1 MATFAERMLDEL
13 SGGQLEN
20 AKKSFASSLRYDDD
34 DTVYSLAEEL
44 YGLGFSSQAKRAY
57 QKLLEKYP
65 DEDQLRT
72 ALADIAIDEDKTDEA
87 IAYLAEISPESNAY
101 IESLLVLA
109 DLYQSEGLN
118 EAAEAKLREA
128 YDLAPEESIIKFAL
142 AEFYF
147 ATGQYNTAI
156 PFYRELLQAGE
167 RRFSGLDIASRI
179 GVAYAL
185 VGNFKNALGYL
196 EQIKTTDLTPDV
208 RFQLGMTYAADPETA
223 DKAIDALE
231 ELQEIDPSYAG
242 LYEPLGQ
249 LYEDT
254 NDQEQA
260 LITYQAGIA
269 VDAFNTTL
277 YQRAAA
283 VAQIQGED
291 EEADRIY
298 REALENNPEDLTLTI
313 GYSNL
318 LVAMGDHVGN
328 INLLNAFLG
337 EDDSETDPQLY
348 WNLAQSY
355 TALEDFEM
363 ATKYWNAALP
373 FFLDNI
379 NFLKPAY
386 YYFREEG
393 ETALAEEA
401 LFNYTQLAPND
412 YEMAEFYDQLKDEKG
427 L

>member
-13 SGGQLEN
+13 SGGQLED

-65 DEDQLRT
+65 DEDQLCT

-142 AEFYF
+142 AEFCF

-412 YEMAEFYDQLKDEKG
+412 YEMAELYDQLKEEKG

>member
-13 SGGQLEN
+13 SGGQLED

-196 EQIKTTDLTPDV
+196 EQIKTTALTPDV

-412 YEMAEFYDQLKDEKG
+412 YEMAELYDQLKEDKG

>member
-13 SGGQLEN
+13 SGGQLED

-128 YDLAPEESIIKFAL
+128 YDLAPEESIINFAL

-412 YEMAEFYDQLKDEKG
+412 YEMAELYDQLKDEKG

>member
-13 SGGQLEN
+13 SGGQLED

-337 EDDSETDPQLY
+337 EDDSETNPQLY

-412 YEMAEFYDQLKDEKG
+412 YEMAELYDQLKEEKG

>member
-13 SGGQLEN
+13 SGGQLED
-20 AKKSFASSLRYDDD
+20 AKKSFASSLRYDED

-65 DEDQLRT
+65 DEDQLCT

-412 YEMAEFYDQLKDEKG
+412 YEMAELYDQLKEEKG

>member
-13 SGGQLEN
+13 SGGQLED

-179 GVAYAL
+179 GVAYVL

-269 VDAFNTTL
+269 VDAFNTAL

-412 YEMAEFYDQLKDEKG
+412 YEMAELYDQLKEEKG

>member
-13 SGGQLEN
+13 SGGQLED

-44 YGLGFSSQAKRAY
+44 YGLGFSTQAKRAY

-386 YYFREEG
+386 YYLREEG

-412 YEMAEFYDQLKDEKG
+412 YEMAELYDQLKEEKG

>member
-13 SGGQLEN
+13 SGGQLED

-142 AEFYF
+142 ADFYF

-412 YEMAEFYDQLKDEKG
+412 YEMAELYDQLKEEKG

>member
-13 SGGQLEN
+13 SGGQLED

-196 EQIKTTDLTPDV
+196 DQIKTTDLTPDV

-412 YEMAEFYDQLKDEKG
+412 YEMAELYDQLKEEKG

>member
-13 SGGQLEN
+13 SGGQLED

-34 DTVYSLAEEL
+34 DTIYSLAEEL
-44 YGLGFSSQAKRAY
+44 YGLGFSTQAKRAY

-87 IAYLAEISPESNAY
+87 ITYLAEISPDSTAY

-128 YDLAPEESIIKFAL
+128 FDLAPEETIIQFAL

-147 ATGQYNTAI
+147 ATGRYETAI
-156 PFYRELLQAGE
+156 PFYRDLLKAGE

-179 GVAYAL
+179 GIAYAL
-185 VGNFKNALGYL
+185 TGNFANALGYL
-196 EQIKTTDLTPDV
+196 EQIKDADLTPDV
-208 RFQLGMTYAADPETA
+208 RFQLGMTYAVDPEKV
-223 DKAIDALE
+223 DKAIDTLE
-231 ELQEIDPSYAG
+231 ELQELDPSYAG

-249 LYEDT
+249 LYEDK
-254 NDQEQA
+254 NDLEQA

-269 VDAFNTTL
+269 VDSFNTQFYT
-277 YQRAAA
+277 RAAA
-283 VAQIQGED
+283 VAQAQGED

-328 INLLNAFLG
+328 INLLNEFLA
-337 EDDSETDPQLY
+337 DDDAEADPQLY

-386 YYFREEG
+386 FYFREEG

-412 YEMAEFYDQLKDEKG
+412 LEMAELYDQLKEEKG

>member
-13 SGGQLEN
+13 SGGQLED

-147 ATGQYNTAI
+147 ATGKYNTAI

-328 INLLNAFLG
+328 INLLNAFSG

-412 YEMAEFYDQLKDEKG
+412 YEMAELYDQLKEDKG

>member
-13 SGGQLEN
+13 SGGQLED

-34 DTVYSLAEEL
+34 DTIYSLAEEL
-44 YGLGFSSQAKRAY
+44 YGLGFSTQAKRAY

-87 IAYLAEISPESNAY
+87 ITYLAEISPDSTAY

-128 YDLAPEESIIKFAL
+128 FDLAPEETIIQFAL

-147 ATGQYNTAI
+147 ATGRYETAI
-156 PFYRELLQAGE
+156 PFYRDLLKAGE

-185 VGNFKNALGYL
+185 TGNFANALGYL
-196 EQIKTTDLTPDV
+196 EQIKDADLTPDV
-208 RFQLGMTYAADPETA
+208 RFQLGMTYAVDPEKV
-223 DKAIDALE
+223 DKAIDTLE
-231 ELQEIDPSYAG
+231 ELQELDPSYAG

-249 LYEDT
+249 LYEDK
-254 NDQEQA
+254 NDLEQA

-269 VDAFNTTL
+269 VDSFNTQL
-277 YQRAAA
+277 YTRAAA
-283 VAQIQGED
+283 VAQAQGED

-328 INLLNAFLG
+328 INLLNEFLA
-337 EDDSETDPQLY
+337 DDDAEADPQLY

-386 YYFREEG
+386 FYFREEG

-412 YEMAEFYDQLKDEKG
+412 LEMAELSDQLKEEKG

>member
-1 MATFAERMLDEL
+1 MATFAERMLDEV
-13 SGGQLEN
+13 SGGQLED

-393 ETALAEEA
+393 EAALAEEA

-412 YEMAEFYDQLKDEKG
+412 YEMAELYDQLKDEKG

>member
-13 SGGQLEN
+13 SGGQLED

-393 ETALAEEA
+393 EAALAEEA

-412 YEMAEFYDQLKDEKG
+412 YEMAELYDQLKEEKG

>member
-13 SGGQLEN
+13 SGGQLED

-318 LVAMGDHVGN
+318 LVAMGDHVEN

-412 YEMAEFYDQLKDEKG
+412 YEMAELYDQLKEEKG

>member
-13 SGGQLEN
+13 SGGQLED

-208 RFQLGMTYAADPETA
+208 RFQLGMTYVADPETA

-348 WNLAQSY
+348 WSLAQSY

-412 YEMAEFYDQLKDEKG
+412 YEMAELYDQLKEEKG

>member
-13 SGGQLEN
+13 SGGQLED

-298 REALENNPEDLTLTI
+298 REAFENNPEDLTLTI

-412 YEMAEFYDQLKDEKG
+412 YEMAELYDQLKEDKG

>member
-13 SGGQLEN
+13 SGGQLED

-34 DTVYSLAEEL
+34 DTIYSLAEEL
-44 YGLGFSSQAKRAY
+44 YGLGFSTQAKRAY

-87 IAYLAEISPESNAY
+87 ITYLAEISPDSTAY

-128 YDLAPEESIIKFAL
+128 FDLAPEETIIQFAL

-147 ATGQYNTAI
+147 ATGRYETAI
-156 PFYRELLQAGE
+156 PFYRDLLKAGE

-185 VGNFKNALGYL
+185 TGNFANALGYL
-196 EQIKTTDLTPDV
+196 EQIKDADLTPDV
-208 RFQLGMTYAADPETA
+208 RFQLGMTYAVDPEKV
-223 DKAIDALE
+223 DKAIDTLE
-231 ELQEIDPSYAG
+231 ELQELDPSYAG

-249 LYEDT
+249 LYEDK
-254 NDQEQA
+254 NDLEQA

-269 VDAFNTTL
+269 VDSFNTQFYT
-277 YQRAAA
+277 RAAA
-283 VAQIQGED
+283 VAQAQGED

-328 INLLNAFLG
+328 INLLNEFLA
-337 EDDSETDPQLY
+337 DDDAEADPQLY

-386 YYFREEG
+386 FYFREEG

-412 YEMAEFYDQLKDEKG
+412 LEMAELYDQLKEEKG

>member
-13 SGGQLEN
+13 SGGQLED

-269 VDAFNTTL
+269 VDAFNTRL

-412 YEMAEFYDQLKDEKG
+412 YEMAELYDQLKEDKG

>member
-13 SGGQLEN
+13 SGGQLED

-412 YEMAEFYDQLKDEKG
+412 YDMAELYDQLKEDKG

>member
-13 SGGQLEN
+13 SGGQLED

-328 INLLNAFLG
+328 INLLNEFLA
-337 EDDSETDPQLY
+337 DDDAEADPQLY

-386 YYFREEG
+386 FYFREEG

-412 YEMAEFYDQLKDEKG
+412 LEMAELYDQLKEEKG

>member
-13 SGGQLEN
+13 SGGQLED

-328 INLLNAFLG
+328 MNLLNAFLG

-412 YEMAEFYDQLKDEKG
+412 YEMAELYDQLKEDKG

>member
-13 SGGQLEN
+13 SGGQLED

-412 YEMAEFYDQLKDEKG
+412 YEMAELYDQLKGDKG

>member
-13 SGGQLEN
+13 SGGQLED

-412 YEMAEFYDQLKDEKG
+412 YEMAELYDQLKENKG

>member
-13 SGGQLEN
+13 SGGQLED

-412 YEMAEFYDQLKDEKG
+412 YEMAELYDQLKDEKG

>member
-13 SGGQLEN
+13 SGGQLED

-412 YEMAEFYDQLKDEKG
+412 YEMAELYDQLKEDKG

>member
-1 MATFAERMLDEL
+1 M
-13 SGGQLEN
+13 
-20 AKKSFASSLRYDDD
+20 
-34 DTVYSLAEEL
+34 
-44 YGLGFSSQAKRAY
+44 
-57 QKLLEKYP
+57 
-65 DEDQLRT
+65 
-72 ALADIAIDEDKTDEA
+72 
-87 IAYLAEISPESNAY
+87 
-101 IESLLVLA
+101 
-109 DLYQSEGLN
+109 
-118 EAAEAKLREA
+118 
-128 YDLAPEESIIKFAL
+128 
-142 AEFYF
+142 
-147 ATGQYNTAI
+147 
-156 PFYRELLQAGE
+156 
-167 RRFSGLDIASRI
+167 
-179 GVAYAL
+179 
-185 VGNFKNALGYL
+185 
-196 EQIKTTDLTPDV
+196 
-208 RFQLGMTYAADPETA
+208 
-223 DKAIDALE
+223 
-231 ELQEIDPSYAG
+231 QEIDPSYAG

-412 YEMAEFYDQLKDEKG
+412 YEMAELYDQLKEEKG

>member
-13 SGGQLEN
+13 SGGQLED

-393 ETALAEEA
+393 EPALAEEA

-412 YEMAEFYDQLKDEKG
+412 YEMAELYDQLKEDKG

>member
-13 SGGQLEN
+13 SGGQLED

-277 YQRAAA
+277 YQ
-283 VAQIQGED
+283 
-291 EEADRIY
+291 
-298 REALENNPEDLTLTI
+298 
-313 GYSNL
+313 
-318 LVAMGDHVGN
+318 
-328 INLLNAFLG
+328 
-337 EDDSETDPQLY
+337 
-348 WNLAQSY
+348 
-355 TALEDFEM
+355 
-363 ATKYWNAALP
+363 
-373 FFLDNI
+373 
-379 NFLKPAY
+379 
-386 YYFREEG
+386 
-393 ETALAEEA
+393 
-401 LFNYTQLAPND
+401 
-412 YEMAEFYDQLKDEKG
+412 
-427 L
+427 

>member
-13 SGGQLEN
+13 SGGQLED

-373 FFLDNI
+373 FLLDNI

-412 YEMAEFYDQLKDEKG
+412 YEMAELYDQLKEEKG

>member
-13 SGGQLEN
+13 SGGQLED

-208 RFQLGMTYAADPETA
+208 RFQLGMTYAAD
-223 DKAIDALE
+223 KAIDSLE

-412 YEMAEFYDQLKDEKG
+412 YEMAELYDQLKEEKG

>member
-13 SGGQLEN
+13 SGGQLED

-34 DTVYSLAEEL
+34 DTIYSLAEEL
-44 YGLGFSSQAKRAY
+44 YGLGFSTQAKRAY

-87 IAYLAEISPESNAY
+87 ITYLAEISPDSTAY

-128 YDLAPEESIIKFAL
+128 FDLAPEETIIQFAL

-147 ATGQYNTAI
+147 ATGRYETAI
-156 PFYRELLQAGE
+156 PFYRDLLKAGE

-185 VGNFKNALGYL
+185 TGNFANALGYL
-196 EQIKTTDLTPDV
+196 EQIKDADLTPDV
-208 RFQLGMTYAADPETA
+208 RFQLGMTYAVDPEKV
-223 DKAIDALE
+223 DKAIDTLE
-231 ELQEIDPSYAG
+231 ELQELDPSYAG

-249 LYEDT
+249 LYEDK
-254 NDQEQA
+254 NDLEQA

-269 VDAFNTTL
+269 VDSFSTQL
-277 YQRAAA
+277 YTRAAA
-283 VAQIQGED
+283 VAQAQGED

-318 LVAMGDHVGN
+318 FVAMGDHVGN
-328 INLLNAFLG
+328 INLLNEFLA
-337 EDDSETDPQLY
+337 DDDAEADPQLY

-386 YYFREEG
+386 FYFREEG

-412 YEMAEFYDQLKDEKG
+412 LEMAELYDQLKEEKG

>member
-13 SGGQLEN
+13 SGGQLED

-269 VDAFNTTL
+269 ADAFNTTL

-401 LFNYTQLAPND
+401 LFNYTQLAPDD
-412 YEMAEFYDQLKDEKG
+412 YEMAELYDQLKEDKG

>member
-13 SGGQLEN
+13 SGGQLED

-185 VGNFKNALGYL
+185 VGNFNNALGYL

-231 ELQEIDPSYAG
+231 ELQEIDPSYAW

-412 YEMAEFYDQLKDEKG
+412 YEMAELYDQLKEDKG

>member
-13 SGGQLEN
+13 SGGQLED

-167 RRFSGLDIASRI
+167 RRFSGSDIASRI

-328 INLLNAFLG
+328 INLLNVFLG

-393 ETALAEEA
+393 EAALAEEA

-412 YEMAEFYDQLKDEKG
+412 YEMAELYDQLKEEKG

>member
-1 MATFAERMLDEL
+1 M
-13 SGGQLEN
+13 
-20 AKKSFASSLRYDDD
+20 
-34 DTVYSLAEEL
+34 
-44 YGLGFSSQAKRAY
+44 GFSSQAKRAY

-412 YEMAEFYDQLKDEKG
+412 YEMAELYDQLKEDKG

>member
-13 SGGQLEN
+13 SGGQLED

-269 VDAFNTTL
+269 VDVFNTTL

-412 YEMAEFYDQLKDEKG
+412 YEMAELYDQLKEDKG

>member
-13 SGGQLEN
+13 SGGQLED

-298 REALENNPEDLTLTI
+298 REALENNPEDLTLTM

-412 YEMAEFYDQLKDEKG
+412 YEMAELYDQLKEEKG